1 MYQTNILLESGTNEL
16 EIVEFF
22 IHEQIPGQEEVYT
35 GYYGINVAK
44 VLKII
49 KKPKITELPEVPH
62 PAVLGAFNLR
72 SSIIPLVD
80 LSLWLGKNRIL
91 DENANVI
98 VTEFNKVVNGFL
110 VSGVTRIHRLSW
122 EDVEPPSNYVAQFSS
137 NSITGVVKLEN
148 RITFLIDLEKIVAEL
163 NPNTALNFDKNL
175 DIRLDDNYTA
185 LVADDSDTI
194 LEMLANL
201 LEQANFKVIKTS
213 NGLQA
218 WEKLQEFKKQAQA
231 QNKRINDLVQIV
243 VSDIEMPAMDG
254 LTLTKKIKQ
263 DPELATLPVLLFSS
277 LITERIKHK
286 GESVGADDQISKPEV
301 SELAIRAKTLIEKTR
316 GGK

>member
-175 DIRLDDNYTA
+175 DVRLDDNYTA

-201 LEQANFKVIKTS
+201 LEQANFKVIKAS

-218 WEKLQEFKKQAQA
+218 WEKLQELKKQAQA

>member
-201 LEQANFKVIKTS
+201 LEQANFKVIKAS